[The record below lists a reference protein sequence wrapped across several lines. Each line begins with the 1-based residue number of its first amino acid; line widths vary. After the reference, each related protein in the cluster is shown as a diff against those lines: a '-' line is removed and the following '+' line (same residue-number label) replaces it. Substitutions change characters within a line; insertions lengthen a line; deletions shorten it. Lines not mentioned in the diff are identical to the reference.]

1 MAVMRLNYVKT
12 AQGSTKNPWRDPK
25 CMKCSNVIHKGD
37 PYQWIQGFR
46 GPKKIIC
53 GTCVFT
59 RSDMTNS
66 KLAQV
71 YDAFDDAYKQ
81 LDDADEGT
89 DLQSILDEVTQ
100 AVREVEDE
108 YRSAADEYFNGG
120 GPSAES
126 ADECDSCASE
136 LESIDV
142 PELHDFDKWEENELG
157 DDSELDDDEKHTAW
171 SEWIQEQ
178 IGEFRSNIEN
188 ADSL

>member
-1 MAVMRLNYVKT
+1 MRINYVAKAT
-12 AQGSTKNPWRDPK
+12 GSKKNPWTDVR
-25 CMKCSNVIHKGD
+25 CMKCSNAIHKGD
-37 PYQWIQGFR
+37 PYQWIKGR
-46 GPKKIIC
+46 YGPKLVIC
-53 GTCVFT
+53 ALCHFS
-59 RSDMTNS
+59 RSDQTTS

-71 YDAFDDAYKQ
+71 YDAFDAAYKE
-81 LDDADEGT
+81 LDEADEST
-89 DLQSILDEVTQ
+89 DLQSILDDVTQ

-142 PELHDFDKWEENELG
+142 PELYDFDKWVENELG

-171 SEWIQEQ
+171 AEWIQEQ
-178 IGEFRSNIEN
+178 IGDFRSNIET